1 MYFILYSNFKSV
13 GIDQN
18 NPQTPEYSTEL
29 TWRDNYQNAISIS
42 NKAYFFI
49 LISLKSVK
57 NIRALKRH
65 YLYFFVCLFSSL
77 QYLHTQ
83 KINNINF

>member
-1 MYFILYSNFKSV
+1 MYNMYFILYSNYKSV

-42 NKAYFFI
+42 K
-49 LISLKSVK
+49 
-57 NIRALKRH
+57 
-65 YLYFFVCLFSSL
+65 
-77 QYLHTQ
+77 
-83 KINNINF
+83 